1 MLNKEKP
8 FFSDN
13 TFKLPI
19 EYLNN
24 KQKIP
29 DNVKTDLELENTVS
43 ENTKSIYTHTLQPTT
58 ELGKLII
65 PSWSKYFT
73 TNKSFLEDS
82 QKLYKNI
89 HSIPFEQ
96 SIIDKMLS
104 SWKDVKGQN
113 NFLEK
118 FQYIDFQRF
127 MWLNRSSMFLSILSF
142 YNISAPVLQLIAPI
156 FILIVPFFVLKIMQ
170 LPISWDSYYKILKEN
185 LKNHAVGKLSL
196 IHI

>member
-1 MLNKEKP
+1 MSNKENI

-29 DNVKTDLELENTVS
+29 DNVKTDLEFVNTVS

-58 ELGKLII
+58 ELGKLSI

-127 MWLNRSSMFLSILSF
+127 MWLNKSSMFLSILSF

-156 FILIVPFFVLKIMQ
+156 FILIVPFFCT
-170 LPISWDSYYKILKEN
+170 
-185 LKNHAVGKLSL
+185 
-196 IHI
+196 

>member
-1 MLNKEKP
+1 MSNKENT

-29 DNVKTDLELENTVS
+29 DNVKTDLELVNTVS

-58 ELGKLII
+58 ELGKLSI

-89 HSIPFEQ
+89 HSI
-96 SIIDKMLS
+96 L
-104 SWKDVKGQN
+104 
-113 NFLEK
+113 
-118 FQYIDFQRF
+118 
-127 MWLNRSSMFLSILSF
+127 
-142 YNISAPVLQLIAPI
+142 A
-156 FILIVPFFVLKIMQ
+156 
-170 LPISWDSYYKILKEN
+170 
-185 LKNHAVGKLSL
+185 KLSQV
-196 IHI
+196 IASFHFNQNIEEKNSTFETRRRKIFVAHCYHCA